1 MWVMQGNSLNILA
14 IALGGALGALG
25 RYGTGSLAAGIGAGF
40 FPWGTFIVNMTGAFV
55 IGFLSV
61 FFESFLVPPALRGM
75 LMVGFLGSYTTFST
89 YMLESV
95 RLLQDREYL
104 IALANLLGGVVLG
117 LFFVVAGLYAGRLSI
132 LYLYQGIQ
140 R

>member
-1 MWVMQGNSLNILA
+1 MNLLA
-14 IALGGALGALG
+14 IALGGAFGALG

-40 FPWGTFIVNMTGAFV
+40 FPWGTFIVNMAGAFV
-55 IGFLSV
+55 IGFLSS
-61 FFESFLVPPALRGM
+61 FFERFLVPPALRSM

-95 RLLQDREYL
+95 RLLQDREYVTAL
-104 IALANLLGGVVLG
+104 INLLGGVVLG
-117 LFFVVAGLYAGRLSI
+117 LIFVVAGLYAGRLSI
-132 LYLYQGIQ
+132 LWIYQGVQ